1 MLFAALGFAIM
12 GTMVKLAA
20 AHFNT
25 AELVFYR
32 SAFGLVFIWLYI
44 IKYKLTIK
52 TSVIHTHFLRSI
64 TGFISLLFFFYAIGH
79 LPLAS
84 AMTLNYTSALFLGL
98 LTPIMLKE
106 SPKPIQIITLL
117 TSFIGIT
124 LLLQPDIHHQDWL
137 ATLFGLCSGVGAAF
151 AYIFVKQ
158 LGNFHEPEWL
168 TVFYFTLISTIGAA
182 IWMFFNDI
190 HLPRWEDMPIL
201 IGLGL
206 SATLAQLALTRAYRT
221 GNTLIVACLGYTT
234 PILAS
239 LIGVIVWHESLN
251 ALAWFAIG
259 LIIASGLISTYS
271 SYKPD

>member
-12 GTMVKLAA
+12 GSMVKLASN
-20 AHFNT
+20 HFNT

-32 SAFGLVFIWLYI
+32 SVFGLIFISFYI
-44 IKYKLTIK
+44 VKYKLSIK
-52 TSVIHTHFLRSI
+52 TAAINTHFLRSI

-98 LTPIMLKE
+98 LTPFMLKE
-106 SPKPIQIITLL
+106 SPKPVQMITLF

-137 ATLFGLCSGVGAAF
+137 ASLFGLCSGIGAAF

-158 LGNFHEPEWL
+158 LGNLHEPEWL
-168 TVFYFTLISTIGAA
+168 TVFYFTLISTIGAT
-182 IWMFFNDI
+182 IWMLFSEV
-190 HLPRWEDMPIL
+190 HLPTWGDLPTL
-201 IGLGL
+201 ICLGL

-221 GNTLIVACLGYTT
+221 GKTLIVSCLGYFT

-239 LIGVIVWHESLN
+239 LIGIVFWHESLN
-251 ALAWFAIG
+251 QLAWFAIA
-259 LIIASGLISTYS
+259 LIIVSGLISTYS
-271 SYKPD
+271 SYKSD